1 MLLILL
7 CIHRYICRNAIVDGH
22 LLVVF
27 QISPDFNVEPFLRSI
42 LVRCSGDHLG
52 VTLAFGLPLETGH
65 IEAAAQIG
73 GLIDRFRQRVDAELP
88 GMYAWFADS
97 SLHVTLRAVI

>member
-1 MLLILL
+1 M
-7 CIHRYICRNAIVDGH
+7 
-22 LLVVF
+22 
-27 QISPDFNVEPFLRSI
+27 
-42 LVRCSGDHLG
+42 LVRSSDDHLG
-52 VTLAFGLPLETGH
+52 VTLAFGLPLEMGH

-88 GMYAWFADS
+88 GMYAWFDDS